1 MTEETP
7 KPETLPPH
15 IHTKGSI
22 AVELE
27 EGKKYFFCT
36 CGHSQKQ
43 PFCDGAHKTTGQGLR
58 SHPFVA
64 EKTGTHW
71 LCQCKHSGKIPFCDG
86 SHKKL
91 A

>member
-1 MTEETP
+1 MSEEQP

-15 IHTKGSI
+15 IHAREPIT
-22 AVELE
+22 VELE

-58 SHPFVA
+58 SYPFVA
-64 EKTGTHW
+64 EKSGTFS
-71 LCQCKHSGKIPFCDG
+71 LCQCKNSANVPFCDG
-86 SHKKL
+86 THKKI
-91 A
+91 